1 MEAGLTR
8 HLAATVALALVPLP
22 AWSGCDL
29 DQVLG
34 YQLVWIKT
42 ILGYQDGDGKTHSG
56 FDGCEP
62 DRHILFTDKTSLRC
76 EGAAGKH
83 VEATKAYVFA
93 RNNYDMKLC
102 VQDDLFEVS
111 PLR

>member
-1 MEAGLTR
+1 MEAGLTLR
-8 HLAATVALALVPLP
+8 LAAALALAFAPVP
-22 AWSGCDL
+22 AWAGCDL

-42 ILGYQDGDGKTHSG
+42 IYGYRDSDGKTHNG

-62 DRHILFTDKTSLRC
+62 DRRIMFTDQTTLRC
-76 EGAAGKH
+76 EGSAGKH
-83 VEATKAYVFA
+83 LTTTKAYVFA
-93 RNNYDMKLC
+93 RNNYDMKMC
-102 VQDDLFEVS
+102 VQDDLFDVS